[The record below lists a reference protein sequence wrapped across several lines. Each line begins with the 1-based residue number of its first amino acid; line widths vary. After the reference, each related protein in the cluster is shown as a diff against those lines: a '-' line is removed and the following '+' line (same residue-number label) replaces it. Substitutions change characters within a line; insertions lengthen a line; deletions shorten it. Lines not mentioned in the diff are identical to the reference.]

1 MSYEK
6 GMYELKHWHDQG
18 HKQQKL
24 TRIIS
29 TNKEGKIIF
38 KRKYYSTCTGN
49 LRPRVAEVVSF
60 SKKQHYKDINDLQ
73 T

>member
-1 MSYEK
+1 MRKECMNSDI
-6 GMYELKHWHDQG
+6 WHDQG